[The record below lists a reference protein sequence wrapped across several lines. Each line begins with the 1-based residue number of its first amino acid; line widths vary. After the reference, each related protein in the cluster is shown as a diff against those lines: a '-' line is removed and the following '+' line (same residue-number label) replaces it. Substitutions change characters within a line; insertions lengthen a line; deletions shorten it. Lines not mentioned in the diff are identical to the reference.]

1 MLTGSVRVKNLK
13 PALAEIK
20 KYQPEVF
27 KRLRQDMRND
37 VKPLV
42 EKIKSAIPRT
52 APLSGW
58 QRQTGR
64 KAWDATD
71 PQKIGISTSTSMR
84 GKYQAEIL
92 TLSERS
98 AAVSIADW
106 AGMRGRSSAPHKKFS
121 ENLTRK
127 TGLKAQRYGWRVT
140 MKNLDL
146 VYEISRRIIDR
157 VNEETNRRIRS
168 VTKGV

>member
-1 MLTGSVRVKNLK
+1 MLTGSVKVKGLK

-27 KRLRQDMRND
+27 KQLRKEMRND

-42 EKIKSAIPRT
+42 EKIRSAIPRT
-52 APLSGW
+52 APLSGMR
-58 QRQTGR
+58 RQTGP

-106 AGMRGRSSAPHKKFS
+106 AGMRGNSSAPHKKFAQ
-121 ENLTRK
+121 NLTRK

-146 VYEISRRIIDR
+146 VYEISRRIIER
-157 VNEETNRRIRS
+157 VNEETNRKIKS
-168 VTKGV
+168 KTKGV